1 MSSWVSCTLA
11 SQLMAVLCQGVPM
24 KSGPMGRL
32 MTVHTEGQRR
42 KDELNL
48 N

>member
-1 MSSWVSCTLA
+1 MT
-11 SQLMAVLCQGVPM
+11 VLCQGVPM

-32 MTVHTEGQRR
+32 MTVHTEGQRW

-48 N
+48 NWTNVPDARSKRC